1 MKRIATIIGVIVI
14 ILVGFGLNSPVSYA
28 GKAPYTVGIAVD
40 LTGRAAGLGVP
51 EMRVYKMLAE
61 DINKAGG
68 INGRPIKLI
77 ILDNES
83 KPAKAV
89 LNTKKLI
96 SVDHVIAVL
105 GYSTSGSTLACIQ
118 AATSGHTVLF
128 SNAASSK
135 IWRPTKKWIFN
146 VVPCQRDAS
155 TPLLVEDLIQKG
167 AKKIAYI
174 YIDTAY
180 GQTGK
185 ATFLWAC
192 KKKGLVPAVIEK
204 YRPGVTDL
212 SPQITHIKKSGA
224 DGLIVCGYMGDTAKV
239 LKTARE
245 QGFTAPID
253 SEYAVVGPEFIKLAG
268 KYAEGVVST
277 SLKALVAHELPD
289 SDAQKRIAVELY
301 DRYTKKYGTF
311 SLYSG
316 HAWDTLTMTKLALEK
331 IDGKLDPSRAGD
343 LAKIRSQLRD
353 RIEALKKVVG
363 QNGIFSYSKDNHNG
377 LSYGCYVPV
386 VVKNGEWRLVRTS
399 R

>member
-1 MKRIATIIGVIVI
+1 MKKKIIIAGVI
-14 ILVGFGLNSPVSYA
+14 LLLAGLTLGAPASYA
-28 GKAPYTVGIAVD
+28 GKTPYTIGIAVD

-68 INGRPIKLI
+68 INGRPLKLI

-89 LNTKKLI
+89 LNTKRLI
-96 SVDHVIAVL
+96 NVDHVIAVL
-105 GYSTSGSTLACIQ
+105 GYSTSGSTLACVQ
-118 AATSGHTVLF
+118 AATSGRTVLF

-155 TPLLVEDLIQKG
+155 TPLLVEDLLKKG

-192 KKKGLVPAVIEK
+192 KKKGLTPALIEK

-245 QGFTAPID
+245 QGFSSPID

-289 SDAQKRIAVELY
+289 SDAQKKIAVELY

-316 HAWDTLTMTKLALEK
+316 HAWDTLMMTKLALEK
-331 IDGKLDPSRAGD
+331 VGAGLDPSRPGD
-343 LAKIRSQLRD
+343 LKKIRAQLRD
-353 RIEALKKVVG
+353 HIEALKNVVG
-363 QNGIFSYSKDNHNG
+363 QNGIFNYSKDNHNG

-386 VVKNGEWRLVRTS
+386 VVKNGAWRLAETS
-399 R
+399 H